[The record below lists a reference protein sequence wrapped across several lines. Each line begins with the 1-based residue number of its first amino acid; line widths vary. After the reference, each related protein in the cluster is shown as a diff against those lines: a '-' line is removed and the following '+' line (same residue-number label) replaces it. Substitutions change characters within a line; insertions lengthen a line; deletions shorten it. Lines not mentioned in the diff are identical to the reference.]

1 MKIEGDIDYI
11 ITLDVIVNFSVH
23 YFSET
28 DSRNMMNLGIWM
40 LGLGNL

>member
-23 YFSET
+23 YFFW
-28 DSRNMMNLGIWM
+28 NWQ
-40 LGLGNL
+40 